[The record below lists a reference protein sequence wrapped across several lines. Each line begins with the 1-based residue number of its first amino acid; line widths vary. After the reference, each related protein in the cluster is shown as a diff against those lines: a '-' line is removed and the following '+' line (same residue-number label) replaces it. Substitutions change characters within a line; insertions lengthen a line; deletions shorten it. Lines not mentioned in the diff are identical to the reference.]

1 MHSEKISIIV
11 PVYQV
16 EKYLEKCINSILA
29 QTYKNLEIILV
40 DDGSTD
46 NCPAICDRFQ
56 AEDPRIKVIH
66 QENGGLSHARNVG
79 MEHATGDFIGFVD
92 SDDWIE
98 PNMYEVLMSAL
109 QETGADV
116 AVCNRQV
123 EYEDSKPMQINQKSP
138 EKKLYSPED
147 ALRKIFN
154 GENSIFFYAW
164 NKLYKRNVL
173 ADIEFP
179 KGKLHEDIPWTTQVI
194 GNAKGIVSID
204 CPLYHYIKRSESLTC
219 NDSMA
224 IRRGMDIIEMFTRQ
238 IAYIH
243 EHYPNLEK
251 LAIIKFQNTC
261 LREYINFSLK
271 YHHLDTDGAYRR
283 QLHRYFRQFKL
294 ISIPEY
300 DGIKTTL
307 GRILFRFCPNLLVK
321 AYAFRKSASDKTAH

>member
-1 MHSEKISIIV
+1 MNSPLISIIV

-16 EKYLEKCINSILA
+16 EKYLEKCINSIIA

-46 NCPAICDRFQ
+46 NCPAICNRFQ
-56 AEDPRIKVIH
+56 SEDSRIKVIH

-79 MEHATGDFIGFVD
+79 LEHATGDFIGFVD

-98 PNMYEVLMSAL
+98 PNMYEILMSVL
-109 QETGADV
+109 QESETDI

-123 EYEDSKPMQINQKSP
+123 EYDDSKPIQINLKSP
-138 EKKLYSPED
+138 EKMLYSPED

-154 GENSIFFYAW
+154 GGSFIFFYVW

-173 ADIEFP
+173 ANIKFP
-179 KGKLHEDIPWTTQVI
+179 NGKFHEDILWTTQVL
-194 GNAKGIVSID
+194 GNAKGIISVD
-204 CPLYHYIKRSESLTC
+204 YPLYHYIKRSESLTC

-224 IRRGMDIIEMFTRQ
+224 LRRGKDIIEMFSLQ

-261 LREYINFSLK
+261 LREYLNFSLK
-271 YHHLDTDGAYRR
+271 YHHFDTDGTYRH
-283 QLHRYFRQFKL
+283 QLHQYFCQFKL
-294 ISIPEY
+294 NNILKY
-300 DGIKTTL
+300 DGLKTTL

-321 AYAFRKSASDKTAH
+321 AYAFRKSASDQIAH